1 MAMEQPHSRG
11 WYRRNAIHNM
21 TGNTKMQPVLDE
33 KTHEVYTDFNAVQFF
48 TMSCFTRLKLH
59 LLAVQDC
66 KLMCAFFKSRIGNR
80 QL

>member
-33 KTHEVYTDFNAVQFF
+33 KTHEVYTDFNAVQFSYEVLF
-48 TMSCFTRLKLH
+48 YPTQVAFVGCSRLQIN
-59 LLAVQDC
+59 VC
-66 KLMCAFFKSRIGNR
+66 VF
-80 QL
+80 